1 MFVTGLTYQNLTD
14 REPALADFDTSYAT
28 SFTNRI
34 AEAKG
39 VIDNRLRALGY
50 DLDKIGKKT
59 DVWDWDNEGLDGDG
73 TGTYATINKTI
84 TGITSGQNLL
94 VFTQLD
100 TTARSIRLLV
110 YGSNNNIIFD
120 HTLTL
125 TSIES
130 YVLSFIDPVSTTFTI
145 RDDGIVPANTFKA
158 YLTDPAIYYIHLY
171 KSLEIIYESM
181 RSNPDDLFERKSL
194 YYGNLYEREF
204 QNLVTFYDSNGDGIA
219 SIGEQQ
225 SFNRIDLSR

>member
-59 DVWDWDNEGLDGDG
+59 DVWDWDNEAG
-73 TGTYATINKTI
+73 TSPDKQIANIDST
-84 TGITSGQNLL
+84 QNLL
-94 VFTQLD
+94 VILSLD
-100 TTARSIRLLV
+100 NYTIGVTITGYHNQGILEVTSGLSLATNTPISLLIPYIDTEGMTFEIVESSPITANSI
-110 YGSNNNIIFD
+110 
-120 HTLTL
+120 
-125 TSIES
+125 
-130 YVLSFIDPVSTTFTI
+130 
-145 RDDGIVPANTFKA
+145 KA
-158 YLTDPAIYYIHLY
+158 YLTDPAIYYVHLY

>member
-59 DVWDWDNEGLDGDG
+59 DVWDWDNES
-73 TGTYATINKTI
+73 AE
-84 TGITSGQNLL
+84 
-94 VFTQLD
+94 
-100 TTARSIRLLV
+100 
-110 YGSNNNIIFD
+110 IIEK
-120 HTLTL
+120 TL
-125 TSIES
+125 TSPDSTQLLLVIMGTDNKISALGVRGSANSSHLIIDDIEITPS
-130 YVLSFIDPVSTTFTI
+130 PIPIAVLLPFVDSVSIIISLTTSVTYT
-145 RDDGIVPANTFKA
+145 ANSVKA
-158 YLTDPAIYYIHLY
+158 YLTDPAIYYVHLY

-181 RSNPDDLFERKSL
+181 RSNPGDLFEMKSL
-194 YYGNLYEREF
+194 YYGELYEREF

>member
-59 DVWDWDNEGLDGDG
+59 DVWDWDNEESS
-73 TGTYATINKTI
+73 IISKTVNFE
-84 TGITSGQNLL
+84 SGQSLL
-94 VFTQLD
+94 IIQSGQDIADGLTVQLSD
-100 TTARSIRLLV
+100 TYQQISP
-110 YGSNNNIIFD
+110 NI
-120 HTLTL
+120 LTGEL
-125 TSIES
+125 ES
-130 YVLSFIDPVSTTFTI
+130 YIPISITMPNLDSGEVIITLISGGSIDFHSI
-145 RDDGIVPANTFKA
+145 KA
-158 YLTDPAIYYIHLY
+158 YLTDPAIYYVHLY

>member
-59 DVWDWDNEGLDGDG
+59 DVWDWDNDAE
-73 TGTYATINKTI
+73 TTISSQILTPDS
-84 TGITSGQNLL
+84 TQNLL
-94 VFTQLD
+94 ILMTNDTQPD
-100 TTARSIRLLV
+100 T
-110 YGSNNNIIFD
+110 NIIVQSSQWQEIINETFF
-120 HTLTL
+120 LAY
-125 TSIES
+125 S
-130 YVLSFIDPVSTTFTI
+130 PVSFVLPYLDSVSIIISLTTSVAYTSSSI
-145 RDDGIVPANTFKA
+145 KA
-158 YLTDPAIYYIHLY
+158 YLTDPAIYYVHLY

-181 RSNPDDLFERKSL
+181 RSNPGDLFEMKSL

>member
-59 DVWDWDNEGLDGDG
+59 DVWDWDNDAE
-73 TGTYATINKTI
+73 TVISET
-84 TGITSGQNLL
+84 LL
-94 VFTQLD
+94 TPESTQL
-100 TTARSIRLLV
+100 LL
-110 YGSNNNIIFD
+110 IIMGTD
-120 HTLTL
+120 
-125 TSIES
+125 SK
-130 YVLSFIDPVSTTFTI
+130 VSTL
-145 RDDGIVPANTFKA
+145 DVQGSANSNHLIVDSKAVTPSPTPIAVLLPFVDSVSIIISLTTSVTYTASSIKA

>member
-59 DVWDWDNEGLDGDG
+59 DVWDWDNES
-73 TGTYATINKTI
+73 AE
-84 TGITSGQNLL
+84 
-94 VFTQLD
+94 
-100 TTARSIRLLV
+100 
-110 YGSNNNIIFD
+110 IIEK
-120 HTLTL
+120 TL
-125 TSIES
+125 TSPDSTQLLLIIMGTDNKISTLGVRGSANSSHLIIDDIEITPS
-130 YVLSFIDPVSTTFTI
+130 PIPIAVLLPFVDSVSIAISLTTSVAYT
-145 RDDGIVPANTFKA
+145 ANSLKA
-158 YLTDPAIYYIHLY
+158 YLTDPAIYYIHLF

-181 RSNPDDLFERKSL
+181 RSNPGDLFEGKSL

>member
-59 DVWDWDNEGLDGDG
+59 DVWDWDNEAG
-73 TGTYATINKTI
+73 TVISET
-84 TGITSGQNLL
+84 LL
-94 VFTQLD
+94 APESTQL
-100 TTARSIRLLV
+100 LL
-110 YGSNNNIIFD
+110 IIMGTD
-120 HTLTL
+120 
-125 TSIES
+125 SK
-130 YVLSFIDPVSTTFTI
+130 VSTL
-145 RDDGIVPANTFKA
+145 DVQGSANSNHLIVDSKAVTPSPTPIAVLLPFVDSVSIIISLTTSVAYTANSLKA
-158 YLTDPAIYYIHLY
+158 YLADPAIYYIHLF

-181 RSNPDDLFERKSL
+181 RSNPGDLFEGKSL

>member
-34 AEAKG
+34 AEAKA

-59 DVWDWDNEGLDGDG
+59 DVWDWDNEAG
-73 TGTYATINKTI
+73 TVISETLSTPE
-84 TGITSGQNLL
+84 S
-94 VFTQLD
+94 TQL
-100 TTARSIRLLV
+100 LL
-110 YGSNNNIIFD
+110 IIMGTD
-120 HTLTL
+120 
-125 TSIES
+125 SK
-130 YVLSFIDPVSTTFTI
+130 VSTL
-145 RDDGIVPANTFKA
+145 DVQGSANSNHLIVDSEAVTPSPIPFAVLLPFVDSVSIIISLTTSVAYTANSLKA
-158 YLTDPAIYYIHLY
+158 YLTDPAIYYIHLF

>member
-59 DVWDWDNEGLDGDG
+59 DVWDWDNESAAL
-73 TGTYATINKTI
+73 TI
-84 TGITSGQNLL
+84 TKALTDLDS
-94 VFTQLD
+94 TQLLIVFV
-100 TTARSIRLLV
+100 AS
-110 YGSNNNIIFD
+110 
-120 HTLTL
+120 
-125 TSIES
+125 ES
-130 YVLSFIDPVSTTFTI
+130 YVSTLNIYDRNSHAIIIQGESVTVSTQPVSVLIPFLDTVETSIALSSSEGFS
-145 RDDGIVPANTFKA
+145 ANSIKA
-158 YLTDPAIYYIHLY
+158 YLTDPAIYYVHLY

-204 QNLVTFYDSNGDGIA
+204 QNLVTFYDANGDGIT

>member
-59 DVWDWDNEGLDGDG
+59 DVWDWDNEESSIISKTVNFEYSQSLLIIQSIQDIADGLTVQLSDTYQQISPNIL
-73 TGTYATINKTI
+73 TGELESNIPISVTMPNVDSGEVII
-84 TGITSGQNLL
+84 TLISGG
-94 VFTQLD
+94 
-100 TTARSIRLLV
+100 SID
-110 YGSNNNIIFD
+110 F
-120 HTLTL
+120 H
-125 TSIES
+125 SI
-130 YVLSFIDPVSTTFTI
+130 
-145 RDDGIVPANTFKA
+145 KA
-158 YLTDPAIYYIHLY
+158 YLTDPAIYYVHLY

-181 RSNPDDLFERKSL
+181 RSNPGDLFEMKSL

>member
-50 DLDKIGKKT
+50 DIDKIGKKT
-59 DVWDWDNEGLDGDG
+59 DVWDWDNESAAL
-73 TGTYATINKTI
+73 TI
-84 TGITSGQNLL
+84 TKALTDLDS
-94 VFTQLD
+94 TQLLIVFI
-100 TTARSIRLLV
+100 AS
-110 YGSNNNIIFD
+110 
-120 HTLTL
+120 
-125 TSIES
+125 ES
-130 YVLSFIDPVSTTFTI
+130 YVSTLNIYDRNSHAIIIQGESVTVSTQPVSVLIPFLDTVQTSIALSSGEGFS
-145 RDDGIVPANTFKA
+145 ANALKA
-158 YLTDPAIYYIHLY
+158 YLTDPAIYYVHLY

>member
-14 REPALADFDTSYAT
+14 REPALADFDTSYAK

-50 DLDKIGKKT
+50 DLYKIGKKT
-59 DVWDWDNEGLDGDG
+59 DVWDWDNEAG
-73 TGTYATINKTI
+73 TSPDKQIVNIDST
-84 TGITSGQNLL
+84 QNLL
-94 VFTQLD
+94 VILSLD
-100 TTARSIRLLV
+100 NYTIGVTITGYHNQGILEVPSGLSLATNTPISLLIPYIDTEGMTFEIVESSPITANSI
-110 YGSNNNIIFD
+110 
-120 HTLTL
+120 
-125 TSIES
+125 
-130 YVLSFIDPVSTTFTI
+130 
-145 RDDGIVPANTFKA
+145 KA
-158 YLTDPAIYYIHLY
+158 YLTDPAIYFVHLY

-181 RSNPDDLFERKSL
+181 RSNPGDLFEQKSL